1 MEELQ
6 AVEDATRRYQ
16 QTGKAHDQSRQD
28 VTAAVLAALRAG
40 QRPTDVAAKSPF
52 TEAYVRKLARV
63 NGIPEYLLRRYPKA
77 RAELE
82 ARMPGWRD
90 AAAAIGGLGIGLDDG
105 EYVGGVLWYGL
116 THRGSEG
123 NPAEQQRV
131 ITDRLVRWATRDG
144 RNAAKTADAIRCV
157 LEEHLPG
164 RASASTSQANYRN
177 GRKDPK

>member
-1 MEELQ
+1 MDELQ
-6 AVEDATRRYQ
+6 AVEETTRRYR

-52 TEAYVRKLARV
+52 TEAYVRKLARI

-82 ARMPGWRD
+82 ARMPGWRG
-90 AAAAIGGLGIGLDDG
+90 AAAAISRLGIGLDDS

-131 ITDRLVRWATRDG
+131 ITDRLTRWATRDG
-144 RNAAKTADAIRCV
+144 GNAAKTAAAIGCV

-164 RASASTSQANYRN
+164 RAPASTSQARP
-177 GRKDPK
+177 DE